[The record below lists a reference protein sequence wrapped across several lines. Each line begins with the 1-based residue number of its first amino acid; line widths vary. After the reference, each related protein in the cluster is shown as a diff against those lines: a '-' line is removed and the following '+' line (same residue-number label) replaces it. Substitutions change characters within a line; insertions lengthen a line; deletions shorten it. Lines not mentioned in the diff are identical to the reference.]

1 MFCTGLHR
9 QPFLLYTEMGKVNK
23 SITIDEDIAK
33 AGEEQAVKERRSFS
47 SFVEYLVDAYL
58 KALKKPKSVGKK

>member
-47 SFVEYLVDAYL
+47 SFVEYLVDSYL
-58 KALKKPKSVGKK
+58 IALKKPKSVGKK

>member
-9 QPFLLYTEMGKVNK
+9 HPFLLNTKMGKVNK
-23 SITIDEDIAK
+23 SITINEDIAK

-58 KALKKPKSVGKK
+58 MALKKPKSVGKK

>member
-9 QPFLLYTEMGKVNK
+9 QPFLLNTKMGKVNK

-33 AGEEQAVKERRSFS
+33 AGEEQAIKERRSFS
-47 SFVEYLVDAYL
+47 SFIEFLVDSYL
-58 KALKKPKSVGKK
+58 SAIKPKKDVKK

>member
-1 MFCTGLHR
+1 
-9 QPFLLYTEMGKVNK
+9 MGKVNK
-23 SITIDEDIAK
+23 SITINEDIAK

-58 KALKKPKSVGKK
+58 MALKKPKSVGKK

>member
-1 MFCTGLHR
+1 
-9 QPFLLYTEMGKVNK
+9 MGKVNK

-47 SFVEYLVDAYL
+47 SFVEYLVDSYL
-58 KALKKPKSVGKK
+58 MTLKKPKSVGKK